1 MQSPRSFHFTITNL
15 TIKTGKEERTKK
27 KNTLKEMTPKRTKKK
42 NTLKEMT
49 PKKKKINQGINPSK
63 ARIYK
68 IKLQVPNLF
77 TSKNHDYS
85 LCTMCYRLVAWL
97 GCRVVKHTDS
107 GS

>member
-1 MQSPRSFHFTITNL
+1 MQSPKSFHLTITNL
-15 TIKTGKEERTKK
+15 TTKTGKEERTKK
-27 KNTLKEMTPKRTKKK
+27 KNTLKEMTPK
-42 NTLKEMT
+42 
-49 PKKKKINQGINPSK
+49 KKKKKNQGINPSK